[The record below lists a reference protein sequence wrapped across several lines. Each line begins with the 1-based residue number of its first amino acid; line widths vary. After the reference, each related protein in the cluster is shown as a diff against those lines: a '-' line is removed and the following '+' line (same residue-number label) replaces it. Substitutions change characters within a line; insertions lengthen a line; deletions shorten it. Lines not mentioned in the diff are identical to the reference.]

1 MRHPRLLAVSGIAA
15 VLTLASIGPAQSDD
29 EVVLFTLEETNHSGA
44 TALATVTVHAD
55 GSMKVSL
62 QGHGL
67 TPNQPHA
74 QHLHG
79 DIAAGME
86 FFCPPASTDED
97 GDGQVSTEEG
107 APMYGGVVVSLTTS
121 GDTSADSVLDLD
133 RAPVA
138 DAFGE
143 LTYERTIPAA
153 QVPDSIVEHIDHL
166 HIVQHGLDVNG
177 NDKYDMKALGE
188 SMFAKSLGVDGV
200 PEEGTN
206 PATCGEVTPFGAVD
220 TGGDTGGARPDPAEQ
235 VPLLVGGG
243 LALAVAAGLFWLRRR
258 LGRST

>member
-1 MRHPRLLAVSGIAA
+1 MRHSRLLAVSGIAA
-15 VLTLASIGPAQSDD
+15 ILALASVGPAQSE
-29 EVVLFTLEETNHSGA
+29 EVVLFQLEAMNHSGA
-44 TALATVTVHAD
+44 TALATVTVHDD
-55 GSMKVSL
+55 GSMHVRI

-79 DIAAGME
+79 DITASMG
-86 FFCPPASTDED
+86 FSCPPASTDKD
-97 GDGQVSTEEG
+97 GDGQVATEEG
-107 APMYGGVVVSLTTS
+107 APMFGGVVVALTTR

-138 DAFGE
+138 DEDGE
-143 LTYERTIPAA
+143 LTYERTIPAD
-153 QVPDSIVEHIDHL
+153 QVPDSIVEHIEHL

-177 NDKYDMKALGE
+177 NDKYDMNSLGE
-188 SMFAKSLGVDGV
+188 SVFAKSLGVDGV

-206 PATCGEVTPFGAVD
+206 PATCGEVTPSGAID
-220 TGGDTGGARPDPAEQ
+220 TGGRPTDEAEPA
-235 VPLLVGGG
+235 PLLAVVGGV
-243 LALAVAAGLFWLRRR
+243 ALVVAAVLFWLRRR

>member
-1 MRHPRLLAVSGIAA
+1 MRHSRLLAVSGIAA
-15 VLTLASIGPAQSDD
+15 ILTLASIGPAQSD
-29 EVVLFTLEETNHSGA
+29 EVVLFQLEAMNHSGA
-44 TALATVTVHAD
+44 TALATVTVHDD
-55 GSMKVSL
+55 GSMHVSI

-79 DIAAGME
+79 DITASME

-107 APMYGGVVVSLTTS
+107 APMYGGVVVALTTR

-138 DAFGE
+138 DANGE
-143 LTYERTIPAA
+143 LTYERTIPAD
-153 QVPDSIVEHIDHL
+153 QVPDSIVEHIDYL

-177 NDKYDMKALGE
+177 NDKYDMKSLGE
-188 SMFAKSLGVDGV
+188 SVFAKSLGVDGV

-220 TGGDTGGARPDPAEQ
+220 TGGDPTDESEQ
-235 VPLLVGGG
+235 APLLAVGGV
-243 LALAVAAGLFWLRRR
+243 ALAAAAVLFWLRRR

>member
-1 MRHPRLLAVSGIAA
+1 MRHPRILAASGVAAVAA
-15 VLTLASIGPAQSDD
+15 VLTVASGGPAQAD
-29 EVVLFTLEETNHSGA
+29 EVVLFQLNETNHSGA
-44 TALATVTVHAD
+44 TALATVTVHND
-55 GSMKVSL
+55 GSMHVSI

-79 DIAAGME
+79 GMTGGME
-86 FFCPPASTDED
+86 FFCPPASADKD

-107 APMYGGVVVSLTTS
+107 VPMYGGVVVALTTR
-121 GDTSADSVLDLD
+121 GDTSAKSVLDLD

-138 DAFGE
+138 DKYGE
-143 LTYERTIPAA
+143 LSYERTIPAD
-153 QVPDSIVEHIDHL
+153 QIQDSIAEHIEHL

-188 SMFAKSLGVDGV
+188 SVFAKSLGVAGV

-220 TGGDTGGARPDPAEQ
+220 TGGGMTDRAEQ
-235 VPLLVGGG
+235 APLLAVGGV
-243 LALAVAAGLFWLRRR
+243 ALAAAAVMFWLRRR